1 MFKLIPKEEKFFDM
15 FMDAAKNIHT
25 GARLLKEMMDHYQ
38 NPEGK
43 AKEIKDIEH
52 EGDRITHEI
61 NKKLN
66 QTFVT
71 PFDREDI
78 YSLTCSLD
86 DVIDLIE
93 AVADRMIIFKIKEP
107 TKEAKDLADIIYKST
122 EEILNGIMNLKKLEH
137 VHVYEYCVE
146 INRLENEA
154 DRVTKDALGR
164 LFEDVKDPVFIIK
177 WKEIYEN
184 LEATTDCCEDVANIL
199 EGIVL
204 KYA

>member
-1 MFKLIPKEEKFFDM
+1 MFKMILKEEKYFDM
-15 FMDAAKNIHT
+15 FIDAAKNIQT
-25 GARLLKEMMDHYQ
+25 GAKLLKEMMDYYQ

-52 EGDRITHEI
+52 QGDKITHEI

-71 PFDREDI
+71 PLDREDI
-78 YSLTCSLD
+78 YSLTCTLD

-107 TKEAKDLADIIYKST
+107 TRTARDLADIICKSAD
-122 EEILNGIMNLKKLEH
+122 EIIKGVTNLKKMEQ
-137 VHVYEYCVE
+137 VYEHCVE

-154 DRVTKDALGR
+154 DRITKDALGR
-164 LFEDVKDPVFIIK
+164 LFEDEKDPVSIIK

-184 LEATTDCCEDVANIL
+184 LEETTDRCEDVANIL
-199 EGIVL
+199 EGIVM